1 MAILLQSLR
10 LIDAESV
17 HPPKDYIYTGS
28 EVVLKSNEF
37 KGKIDQIIDCSGF
50 YASKGW
56 VDLRCFSGEPGEEYK
71 ESMDSLGG
79 LLKSSGFTKVVLM
92 PNTHPAVQTR
102 NEIQFLKSK
111 SKGWL
116 TDLVINAAATKDCKG
131 EDFTDILDMNHDG
144 VSVFGDGL
152 NPISNPDRLMK
163 LLQYLQKFDGI
174 LFDQSFEPLL
184 ALFGQMHEGE
194 VSTKIG
200 MKGIPNL
207 SEDLA
212 IHKNIEILR
221 YAGGRLHFQT
231 ISSKAAVEMIRQG
244 KKEGLNIT
252 ADVSLYQLLFSEDDL
267 VTFDTDFKVIPPF
280 RGSQDRKALI
290 KGLKD
295 GTIDAI
301 VSNHQPQDFDA
312 KHLEFDL
319 AQFGMI
325 GLQTFLPG
333 LVNLSEELGW
343 PLLISKITDGPEKV
357 LRVENKELDRLTIFD
372 PNETW
377 MYDKKTNLSQSANHP
392 WLDHELKG
400 KVKYV
405 INKNSFFKVH

>member
-17 HPPKDYIYTGS
+17 HPPKDYIYTDS
-28 EVVLKSNEF
+28 KVVLKSNEF
-37 KGKIDQIIDCSGF
+37 KGKIDQTIDCSGF

-71 ESMDSLGG
+71 ESMNSLGE

-111 SKGWL
+111 SNAWL

-144 VSVFGDGL
+144 VTIFGDGL
-152 NPISNPDRLMK
+152 NPISNPDRLLK
-163 LLQYLQKFDGI
+163 LLQYLQKFDGT

-231 ISSKAAVEMIRQG
+231 ISSKATVEMIRQG

-252 ADVSLYQLLFSEDDL
+252 ADVSLYQLLFSEHDL
-267 VTFDTDFKVIPPF
+267 ATFDTNFKVIPPF

-333 LVNLSEELGW
+333 LVRLSEELGW
-343 PLLISKITDGPEKV
+343 PLLISKITQGPEKV
-357 LRVENKELDRLTIFD
+357 LRIENNELDRLTIFD

-392 WLDHELKG
+392 WFDRELKG

-405 INKNSFFKVH
+405 INKDSFFKVH